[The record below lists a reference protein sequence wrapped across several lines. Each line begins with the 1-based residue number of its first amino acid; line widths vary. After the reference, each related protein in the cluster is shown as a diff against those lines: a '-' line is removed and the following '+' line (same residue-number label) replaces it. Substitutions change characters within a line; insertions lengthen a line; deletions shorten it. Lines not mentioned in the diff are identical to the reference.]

1 MRVTADSLDWPI
13 MALGVVG
20 ADFQVISP
28 PELLDQV
35 TDWGRRFSQAAG
47 AGSPGAA

>member
-1 MRVTADSLDWPI
+1 MTTDSLDWPI
-13 MALGVVG
+13 MALGAIG

-35 TDWGRRFSQAAG
+35 RDWGARFSRAADLG
-47 AGSPGAA
+47 